1 MEFLPQ
7 LLTLAGV
14 ILLACISP
22 GPDFIAV
29 TSHSLIAR
37 SSGIGAAIGV
47 TCAIAVWSTL
57 AVFGLGVMLS
67 QMAWAYEIMRFV
79 GAAYLIYIGL
89 KMVAAMRRST
99 GIEVE
104 GSSIVATSANE
115 AERKHPAFIMSV
127 RKGALVGLT
136 NPKSMAFF
144 GSLFV
149 TVLPVGAP
157 LWVYI
162 MTIGVVVMVAISWF
176 MTLAMIFSS
185 SHVRNVY
192 GRMRKPFDA
201 VMGAALI
208 GLGVKLAISK

>member
-29 TSHSLIAR
+29 TSHSLMAR
-37 SSGIGAAIGV
+37 SAGIGAAIGV
-47 TCAIAVWSTL
+47 TLSIGVWSTL

-67 QMAWAYEIMRFV
+67 QMAWAYEVMRFV
-79 GAAYLIYIGL
+79 GAAYLIYLGL
-89 KMVAAMRRST
+89 KMVAAMR
-99 GIEVE
+99 
-104 GSSIVATSANE
+104 SSKADADAAVVTAASIDEEEKKN
-115 AERKHPAFIMSV
+115 PAFMLSV
-127 RKGALVGLT
+127 RKGLLVGLT
-136 NPKSMAFF
+136 NPKSIAFF

-149 TVLPVGAP
+149 TVMPVGAP

-162 MTIGVVVMVAISWF
+162 MTIGVVVMVAICWF
-176 MTLAMIFSS
+176 TTLAIIFSS
-185 SHVRNVY
+185 SRVRKVY

-208 GLGVKLAISK
+208 GLGIKLAMSK

>member
-14 ILLACISP
+14 MLLACISP
-22 GPDFIAV
+22 GPDFIAI
-29 TSHSLIAR
+29 TSHALTGRRA
-37 SSGIGAAIGV
+37 GLGAAMGV
-47 TCAIAVWSTL
+47 SCACTIWATL

-67 QMAWAYEIMRFV
+67 QMAWAYEVVRFV
-79 GAAYLIYIGL
+79 GAAYLIYLGL
-89 KMVAAMRRST
+89 RMMASLRRQKGRQADDVPTVSAAVEVTESRR
-99 GIEVE
+99 
-104 GSSIVATSANE
+104 
-115 AERKHPAFIMSV
+115 AFLPSV
-127 RKGALVGLT
+127 RRGLLVGLT

-157 LWVYI
+157 TWVYAT
-162 MTIGVVVMVAISWF
+162 TIAVVVVVAIGWF
-176 MTLAMIFSS
+176 TTLAMIFSS
-185 SHVRNVY
+185 PGVRSVY

-208 GLGVKLAISK
+208 GLGVKLAMSK